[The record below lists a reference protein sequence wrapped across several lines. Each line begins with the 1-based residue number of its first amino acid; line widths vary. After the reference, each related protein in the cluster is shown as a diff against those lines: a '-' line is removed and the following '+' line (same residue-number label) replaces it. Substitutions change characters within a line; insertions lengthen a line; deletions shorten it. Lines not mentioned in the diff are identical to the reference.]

1 MNFSTE
7 QVAKVASFVNDF
19 GDFFAQDRNDDAMHR
34 CFAVIRHE
42 LVEETVPLGHP
53 ELRNQL
59 DWIDRILD
67 RIEARR
73 KSTGQHIATNLRSMM
88 FPETRAAFQ
97 LN

>member
-1 MNFSTE
+1 MNLSTE
-7 QVAKVASFVNDF
+7 QAAKLDAFVADF

-42 LVEETVPLGHP
+42 LAEESPPLGHP
-53 ELRNQL
+53 ELRNFL

-73 KSTGQHIATNLRSMM
+73 RATIAHIAANLSHSL
-88 FPETRAAFQ
+88 AGH
-97 LN
+97 LH

>member
-1 MNFSTE
+1 MILSTE
-7 QVAKVASFVNDF
+7 QAAKVTAFVNDF
-19 GDFFAQDRNDDAMHR
+19 GDFFAQDPNDAAMHE
-34 CFAVIRHE
+34 CFVVTRRE

-59 DWIDRILD
+59 DWIDRSLD

-73 KSTGQHIATNLRSMM
+73 KATIQHVAMRLQ
-88 FPETRAAFQ
+88 ETVGHY

>member
-7 QVAKVASFVNDF
+7 QQAKVNAFVADF
-19 GDFFAQDRNDDAMHR
+19 GDFFAQDRNTDAMHH
-34 CFAVIRHE
+34 CFAVIRRE
-42 LVEETVPLGHP
+42 LVEETVPFGHP

-73 KSTGQHIATNLRSMM
+73 KSTVGHIATNLRSM
-88 FPETRAAFQ
+88 FPETSAAFQ

>member
-1 MNFSTE
+1 MNLSTE
-7 QVAKVASFVNDF
+7 QVARTNSCVNAF
-19 GDFFAQDRNDDAMHR
+19 GDFFAQDRNTDRMHSVL
-34 CFAVIRHE
+34 AIIRHE

-67 RIEARR
+67 SIEARR
-73 KSTGQHIATNLRSMM
+73 KSTIGHVAANMRRSLAG
-88 FPETRAAFQ
+88 RY